1 MRAAADEVFAEILAY
16 PGADG
21 RAYHTESGRLP
32 HRYSYGTSS
41 SSRQMLHH
49 PAWAMLT
56 VRAPSRNSASIDLCQ
71 QPAAPAS
78 NLQHILTPDA
88 PRRSAR
94 CSVVVMVR
102 LYCRSW
108 RRAARS
114 STRSTTARPASPSG
128 RSGNKTVF
136 FSHFYIKMIILP
148 RQARDKH
155 RKSTQKRNVLLQRRG
170 RGHGTTGCGRVPG
183 PPQGQRTA

>member
-78 NLQHILTPDA
+78 DLQLLLTPDA
-88 PRRSAR
+88 PRRSARCSAR

-136 FSHFYIKMIILP
+136 FSHLYIKMMILP

-155 RKSTQKRNVLLQRRG
+155 RENSQKERFVAGSCCERLQCRARP
-170 RGHGTTGCGRVPG
+170 RHG
-183 PPQGQRTA
+183 